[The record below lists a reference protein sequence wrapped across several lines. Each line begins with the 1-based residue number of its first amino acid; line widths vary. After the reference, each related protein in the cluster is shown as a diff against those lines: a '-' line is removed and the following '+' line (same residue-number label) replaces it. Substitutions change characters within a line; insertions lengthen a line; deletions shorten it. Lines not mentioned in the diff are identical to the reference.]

1 MVDVE
6 AIVVRLVGW
15 PRTMSV
21 NAKGSRRGNTYVC
34 CSYGFHQLGGLVKR
48 KEEGGGVPSS
58 SLLYFVV
65 CCCLVSAVT
74 YSPTTSRLQYHQRV
88 QA

>member
-48 KEEGGGVPSS
+48 KKKRAVVYRP
-58 SLLYFVV
+58 LLVV
-65 CCCLVSAVT
+65 FCCVCCLVSAVT